1 MGTKLP
7 QPPPN
12 RPAAM
17 EGNGKPEPPP
27 APPRKRDSGPF
38 TVADVMAKVSELT
51 SRVIALEA
59 PHRGPSTHIDMQAV
73 VDTLKR
79 TAALLRR
86 PDCTKDDEQAA
97 AFIMDAQA
105 VIIRGWF

>member
-17 EGNGKPEPPP
+17 EGNGKPAPPP
-27 APPRKRDSGPF
+27 APPRKRDSGP
-38 TVADVMAKVSELT
+38 S
-51 SRVIALEA
+51 S
-59 PHRGPSTHIDMQAV
+59 HIDMQAV

-86 PDCTKDDEQAA
+86 PDCTKDDEQVA